1 MTNLEK
7 TIDKIVVKFT
17 DDEESETNTN
27 RMQSLRAVAIIGLA
41 AGLTILAYFSSTDR
55 LKWVPR
61 NSPKYRQHMKDLGF
75 QTK

>member
-1 MTNLEK
+1 MIAQRYGGGPKEKEMTNLEK

-41 AGLTILAYFSSTDR
+41 AA
-55 LKWVPR
+55 
-61 NSPKYRQHMKDLGF
+61 SPFWPTSPVRID
-75 QTK
+75 